1 MEQNQAL
8 EKKNNGTK
16 ARVQVLENEMRK
28 LRESLQVALDKS
40 NTDDQ
45 LVDALR
51 DEIQRLQGR
60 LRTVEENANIAVRKV
75 QQMNRGEVSGTL
87 SESAAKEQQ
96 YQAEIQRLQR
106 LNKNQSEQLDSQDVT
121 IRQLRKKV
129 SS

>member
-16 ARVQVLENEMRK
+16 ARVQVLENELRK

-40 NTDDQ
+40 STDDQ

-60 LRTVEENANIAVRKV
+60 LRTVEENANIALRKA
-75 QQMNRGEVSGTL
+75 QQMNRGEVTSTP
-87 SESAAKEQQ
+87 SESAVKEQQ

-121 IRQLRKKV
+121 IRQLRKKI